1 MLHNF
6 HFDVHSLPYKICN
19 TEYLDSY
26 LGAAEQSSRAY
37 PVDFLFCLSLS
48 FCLSSQIKR
57 LVNNF

>member
-26 LGAAEQSSRAY
+26 LGAAEPSSQAY
-37 PVDFLFCLSLS
+37 PVVFLFSLFVS
-48 FCLSSQIKR
+48 VYSD
-57 LVNNF
+57 